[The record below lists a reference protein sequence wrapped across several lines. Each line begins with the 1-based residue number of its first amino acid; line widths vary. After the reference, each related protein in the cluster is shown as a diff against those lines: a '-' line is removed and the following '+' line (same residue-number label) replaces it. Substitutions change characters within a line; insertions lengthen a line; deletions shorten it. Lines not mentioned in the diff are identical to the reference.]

1 MTGLQRLD
9 LFEKLEQK
17 NKVNFPSISNISANC
32 EKTIQKAYIS
42 SVIFFLEG
50 VFELSFKYMLAIFH
64 FFRVKKRKMKRKRKM
79 ARKKAKI
86 WMKMTMKQLEMLRKN
101 PVMMETIIRF
111 PQELGYFFL
120 FICDVAS

>member
-1 MTGLQRLD
+1 MKKPFKKLIFLQS
-9 LFEKLEQK
+9 F
-17 NKVNFPSISNISANC
+17 
-32 EKTIQKAYIS
+32 
-42 SVIFFLEG
+42 FFLEG

-79 ARKKAKI
+79 ARKKVKI
-86 WMKMTMKQLEMLRKN
+86 WMKMMMKQLEKLRKN